1 MKFIDCTFTDC
12 EMSLVKV
19 HKTAFQDV
27 IFTNCKLMGVHFDDC
42 NHILLFFKF
51 NKCQLDL
58 SSFYRLKLSKTSF
71 QDCSLKE
78 VDFSETDLTASIFR
92 QCDLQ
97 LAVFDNTILEKAD
110 LSTAINYIIDPDKNH
125 IRKAIFSMP
134 DVITLLNKYQ
144 IVIRD

>member
-110 LSTAINYIIDPDKNH
+110 LSTP
-125 IRKAIFSMP
+125 
-134 DVITLLNKYQ
+134 
-144 IVIRD
+144 

>member
-1 MKFIDCTFTDC
+1 M
-12 EMSLVKV
+12 
-19 HKTAFQDV
+19 
-27 IFTNCKLMGVHFDDC
+27 
-42 NHILLFFKF
+42 FKF